1 MGTFLNN
8 NTWKF
13 KLLRTVVQ
21 AILGFVVNNITMIV
35 AATQFDP
42 FVQSIIV
49 TATMAILAPIMAQL
63 GMRVPEK
70 PAEIKDAD

>member
-1 MGTFLNN
+1 MSKFLNN
-8 NTWKF
+8 NTWQF
-13 KLLRTVVQ
+13 KLLRTIVQ
-21 AILGFVVNNITMIV
+21 AILGFVVNNLAMIV
-35 AATQFDP
+35 ASTPFDP
-42 FVQSIIV
+42 TVQAIIV